1 MSEFLVAYF
10 HTQLD
15 AVTSARKL
23 QTCGVQRERMTI
35 HAPRES
41 TNDDGPASLA
51 TEANAKGAPGKPPEH
66 AHLPQGNAFS
76 DFTDIEQGDVE
87 PTEIPGLDASTTLT
101 ITLNDRPPIDDV
113 CTLLKD
119 AGAYLIDVT
128 ERNVAQQYPDM

>member
-41 TNDDGPASLA
+41 TNDDGPASSA
-51 TEANAKGAPGKPPEH
+51 TADGVTRERGTASEH
-66 AHLPQGNAFS
+66 APQGEE
-76 DFTDIEQGDVE
+76 FTDIERGDIE

-113 CTLLKD
+113 CALLKD